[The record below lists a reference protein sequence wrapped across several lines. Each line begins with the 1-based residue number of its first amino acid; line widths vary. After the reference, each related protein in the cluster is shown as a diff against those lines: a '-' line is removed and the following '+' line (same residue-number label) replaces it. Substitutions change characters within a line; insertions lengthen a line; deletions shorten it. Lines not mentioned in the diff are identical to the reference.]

1 MDEYQGLS
9 YLTLSTFD
17 ELNFAVLSRALR
29 FLDPRDASND
39 SLPVT
44 NNDIKID
51 DQSTF
56 DLNDQKNVDVQAV
69 QAIYNGEFL
78 SYF

>member
-17 ELNFAVLSRALR
+17 ELKFAVLSRALR
-29 FLDPRDASND
+29 FLYPREASNG

-51 DQSTF
+51 DPSTF
-56 DLNDQKNVDVQAV
+56 DLNDQTRGRNNLL
-69 QAIYNGEFL
+69 I
-78 SYF
+78 

>member
-9 YLTLSTFD
+9 YLTLSTVD

-29 FLDPRDASND
+29 FLDPRDASNG

-44 NNDIKID
+44 NDDIKID
-51 DQSTF
+51 DQITF
-56 DLNDQKNVDVQAV
+56 NLNDQKSGGNNLL
-69 QAIYNGEFL
+69 I
-78 SYF
+78 

>member
-9 YLTLSTFD
+9 YLTLSNFD
-17 ELNFAVLSRALR
+17 ELNFAVLSRALK
-29 FLDPRDASND
+29 FLDPRDASNG

-56 DLNDQKNVDVQAV
+56 DLNDQKRGRNNLL
-69 QAIYNGEFL
+69 I
-78 SYF
+78 

>member
-29 FLDPRDASND
+29 VLDPRHASNG

-44 NNDIKID
+44 NDDIKIH

-56 DLNDQKNVDVQAV
+56 DLNDQKRGGNNLL
-69 QAIYNGEFL
+69 I
-78 SYF
+78 

>member
-17 ELNFAVLSRALR
+17 ELNFTVLSRALK
-29 FLDPRDASND
+29 FLDPRDASNG

-51 DQSTF
+51 DQSTS
-56 DLNDQKNVDVQAV
+56 
-69 QAIYNGEFL
+69 I
-78 SYF
+78 

>member
-9 YLTLSTFD
+9 YLTPSTFD

-29 FLDPRDASND
+29 FLDPRDASNG

-56 DLNDQKNVDVQAV
+56 DLNDQKNVDE
-69 QAIYNGEFL
+69 IIC
-78 SYF
+78 YFKLG

>member
-17 ELNFAVLSRALR
+17 ELNFTVLSRVLK
-29 FLDPRDASND
+29 FLDPRDASNA

-44 NNDIKID
+44 NNDIIID

-56 DLNDQKNVDVQAV
+56 DLNDQKRGRNNLL
-69 QAIYNGEFL
+69 I
-78 SYF
+78 